1 MIFLM
6 LRTLIN
12 CITMI
17 TLLIVL
23 TLLLVMLIPLI
34 GKSLANKDKRDN
46 DLRDQQMIEEIYGPT
61 RIQNEQ

>member
-1 MIFLM
+1 
-6 LRTLIN
+6 
-12 CITMI
+12 MI

-46 DLRDQQMIEEIYGPT
+46 DLRDQQMIEKTFGPT
-61 RIQNEQ
+61 RIQNGQ